1 MNRYRI
7 EYSLIVLLPLIAA
20 LIGVILAGMPMNT
33 GDLATWHIAVGAGLC
48 SGLIALF
55 HRYIG
60 GKSLWYVVFGL
71 PILLAIVM
79 FFMIPASVSIFS
91 LVLPNLAFSMAMYA
105 MIRYIYYSGSLMRLR
120 TLLMGIAGGIVF
132 GGYITA
138 LSKLAAPDSSAQF
151 LRDVLLQNTQA
162 RLLNGL
168 IIFVF
173 ISFAMSVADLIIVQI
188 EVKRM
193 KAEAD
198 QPDD

>member
-7 EYSLIVLLPLIAA
+7 EYSLIVLLPVIAA
-20 LIGVILAGMPMNT
+20 LIGAILAGIPMIT
-33 GDLATWHIAVGAGLC
+33 GDLGTWHIAVGAGLC

-55 HRYIG
+55 YRYIE

-71 PILLAIVM
+71 PILLAIVV

-91 LVLPNLAFSMAMYA
+91 LVLPNLAFSLAMYA
-105 MIRYIYYSGSLMRLR
+105 MIRYIYYARNMIRLR
-120 TLLMGIAGGIVF
+120 TLLMGITGGLVF
-132 GGYITA
+132 SGYITA
-138 LSKLAAPDSSAQF
+138 LSKLAGPDDSMF
-151 LRDVLLQNTQA
+151 LRDVLMQSANT

>member
-7 EYSLIVLLPLIAA
+7 EYSLIVLLPVIAA
-20 LIGVILAGMPMNT
+20 LIGAILAGIPMIT
-33 GDLATWHIAVGAGLC
+33 GDLGTWHIAVGAGLC

-55 HRYIG
+55 YRYIE

-71 PILLAIVM
+71 PILLAIVV
-79 FFMIPASVSIFS
+79 FFMIPTSVSIFS
-91 LVLPNLAFSMAMYA
+91 LVLPNLAFSLAMYA
-105 MIRYIYYSGSLMRLR
+105 MIRYIYYARNMIRLR
-120 TLLMGIAGGIVF
+120 TLLMGITGGLVF
-132 GGYITA
+132 SGYITA
-138 LSKLAAPDSSAQF
+138 LSKLAGPDDSMF
-151 LRDVLLQNTQA
+151 LRDVLMQSANT